1 MAEKKAQKK
10 PCAPAACAKPV
21 RSVARDVGIDVPIPT
36 TPCTDPKCPLHGR
49 LPVRGQM
56 LEGVVVS
63 TRMQNTVVIERQYL
77 RYIRKYQRYEKRTH
91 RMNVHAPPCL
101 GLQIGHRVLAT
112 ECRPLGKTVLS
123 VAIHNTGAAGGRDF
137 PDGRP
142 EACRTAR
149 ASSPSTYHGRN
160 SSQRSRP

>member
-10 PCAPAACAKPV
+10 PAAPVAASAKPV
-21 RSVARDVGIDVPIPT
+21 GSAARDVGIDVPIPT
-36 TPCTDPKCPLHGR
+36 TPCTDPKCPFHGR

-101 GLQIGHRVLAT
+101 GLQIGHRVLAM
-112 ECRPLGKTVLS
+112 ECRPLGKTVHF
-123 VAIHNTGAAGGRDF
+123 VAIHNQGVAG
-137 PDGRP
+137 
-142 EACRTAR
+142 
-149 ASSPSTYHGRN
+149 
-160 SSQRSRP
+160 